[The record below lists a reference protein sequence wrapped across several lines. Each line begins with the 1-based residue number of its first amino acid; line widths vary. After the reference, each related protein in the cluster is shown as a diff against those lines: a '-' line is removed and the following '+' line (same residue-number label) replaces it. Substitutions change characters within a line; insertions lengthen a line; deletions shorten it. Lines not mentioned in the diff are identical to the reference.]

1 MADTLSVVKIKT
13 IFNHNFNFN
22 VLKIKESLQIKDQYN
37 LKFDIL
43 RSSHDRKQL
52 ESNFLAVIK
61 T

>member
-13 IFNHNFNFN
+13 IFNNNFNFN

-43 RSSHDRKQL
+43 
-52 ESNFLAVIK
+52 
-61 T
+61 